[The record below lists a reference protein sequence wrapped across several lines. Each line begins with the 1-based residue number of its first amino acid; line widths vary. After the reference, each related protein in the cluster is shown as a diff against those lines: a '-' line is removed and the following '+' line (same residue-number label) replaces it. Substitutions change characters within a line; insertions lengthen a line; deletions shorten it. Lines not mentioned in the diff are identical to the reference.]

1 MKYYSLA
8 VALLISIPYLF
19 DLIEHGGSNF
29 NEILN
34 DFLLQTISGFILF
47 RAHSLN
53 QQSRQYSVSNEE
65 KSLTVIPKKS
75 QLVQIFL
82 NLFKEKEHHAV

>member
-1 MKYYSLA
+1 MKYYSL
-8 VALLISIPYLF
+8 VIALLLSIPYLF

-34 DFLLQTISGFILF
+34 DFLIQTINGFVLF
-47 RAHSLN
+47 RACSLN
-53 QQSRQYSVSNEE
+53 QQSRQHSTSNEE
-65 KSLTVIPKKS
+65 KSLTVITKKS
-75 QLVQIFL
+75 QLVQILL